1 MPMRSIG
8 GNTSKSR
15 LYQIIPCRLTQTTAA
30 ATDDLAKYA
39 KALDSAIMKFHS
51 MKMEEINRII
61 GELWRNTY
69 VGTGRSVLQLFLC

>member
-1 MPMRSIG
+1 MS
-8 GNTSKSR
+8 
-15 LYQIIPCRLTQTTAA
+15 A
-30 ATDDLAKYA
+30 ATDDLVKYA

-69 VGTGRSVLQLFLC
+69 VGTGPPPGVD